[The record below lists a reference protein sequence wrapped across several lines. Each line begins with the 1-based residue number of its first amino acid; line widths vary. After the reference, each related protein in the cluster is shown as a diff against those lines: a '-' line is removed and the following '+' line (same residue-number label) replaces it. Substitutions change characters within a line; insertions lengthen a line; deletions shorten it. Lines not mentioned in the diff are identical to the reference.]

1 MEKEQPRTI
10 DADTVRKMQLNAEIN
25 PRKTVYGEATQNI
38 NPLTGHRYEDHFIPM
53 CALGR
58 VKNIISSGLHEE
70 ESFLYED
77 RPPKY
82 HYNKLSILPKQGPRT
97 NQTIELQKTLGS
109 MEVREGKLPEFLYE
123 QFLDNLD
130 RLAEIYTENP
140 NLTLDSITSLSGLNA
155 ALGIIERKGK
165 PEKNFYTHSPDKI
178 LLNNLF
184 PPESIIKKSFCN

>member
-1 MEKEQPRTI
+1 ML
-10 DADTVRKMQLNAEIN
+10 D
-25 PRKTVYGEATQNI
+25 
-38 NPLTGHRYEDHFIPM
+38 
-53 CALGR
+53 
-58 VKNIISSGLHEE
+58 EE

-97 NQTIELQKTLGS
+97 NQTIELQKALGS

-130 RLAEIYTENP
+130 RLSEIYTENP
-140 NLTLDSITSLSGLNA
+140 NLTLDSITSLSGLNV

-165 PEKNFYTHSPDKI
+165 PEKYSYIRSSDKI
-178 LLNNLF
+178 IPTNLF
-184 PPESIIKKSFCN
+184 PPEGIIKKSFCN